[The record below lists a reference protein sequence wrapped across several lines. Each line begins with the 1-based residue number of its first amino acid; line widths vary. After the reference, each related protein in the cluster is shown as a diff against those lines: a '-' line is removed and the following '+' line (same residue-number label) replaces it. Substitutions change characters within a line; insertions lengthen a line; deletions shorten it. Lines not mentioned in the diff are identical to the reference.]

1 MADKD
6 LQAQVDG
13 ILSSET
19 GPAPPKPKQPG
30 FGLTGEELT
39 PPKPRTLFSAFVDE
53 HMERASELASKFI
66 KIADEEGL
74 AAAVQAISD
83 AQQKEPIAGLVQYA
97 LELFLTHHP
106 EARATLK
113 LKPLEVRQPNLVR
126 SSTSAAAAPP
136 APPPADFGLTG
147 EETPKKKVKKKPGEG
162 ATPPENKLNYYR
174 EDPLLN
180 EHHEHWHL
188 VYPLRPVGFPPG
200 TPKPEGGFPLGSRH
214 GELFSY
220 MHQQMLARYDAERL
234 SAGVPRV
241 KAFDTHPYTD
251 KKFTAKIPEGYD
263 PGPLQLFVGPA
274 PDNWYQFRARPA
286 NAVLS
291 NITLDESPEGGT
303 NWGARTVGAKISDMV
318 KFGNSINDAIKSGNF
333 DLIGP
338 NNTVTIDTLGAATEP
353 SANSVDAYGI
363 ANPKNFRIYGST
375 HNDGHVHFMIYD
387 NIAPYGVMALPATA
401 VRDPVFFRWHKL
413 VDDIFYAYQQKLDPN
428 DFSAGPPVKI
438 RKATNQKGVATSK
451 DIILCRESGLPD
463 SIEGHKFGSR
473 AYSRL
478 VTGAFEE
485 DWNRS
490 FGSGTYELPSGET
503 ITTTDTLMTEM
514 MQREIQLRDAD
525 GNPAPETVEY
535 LAHEDFYYFLRV
547 ENTTDQEVTVAV
559 RIFLAPE
566 TEVEDRRAWIEM
578 DRFTYRLRAEERA
591 VIFRP
596 ADEASVIRKPALK
609 PDDLTADDGFSPV
622 RRAQPWCDCGWPY
635 TLLLPRGTK
644 GGMKYRLL
652 VMCSD
657 GKDLEMPNPPDC
669 CTSISYCGLQDVE
682 YPDKAAMGYPFDRK
696 FKRKI
701 RDAVEQNDNWAWRT
715 IKIRC
720 RNP

>member
-1 MADKD
+1 MTDKD
-6 LQAQVDG
+6 LQAQVDN

-19 GPAPPKPKQPG
+19 GPKAPQL
-30 FGLTGEELT
+30 GLDTAKGIPEKAA
-39 PPKPRTLFSAFVDE
+39 KPRTLFSAFVDE
-53 HMERASELASKFI
+53 HMERASELASQFI
-66 KIADEEGL
+66 KIADEKGL
-74 AAAVQAISD
+74 AAAIEAISA
-83 AQQKEPIAGLVQYA
+83 AQKEEPIAGLVQYA

-126 SSTSAAAAPP
+126 PSTAAPAAPSAADVEAA
-136 APPPADFGLTG
+136 
-147 EETPKKKVKKKPGEG
+147 PKKKVKKKPAGAG
-162 ATPPENKLNYYR
+162 ATPPEDKLSYWR

-188 VYPLRPVGFPPG
+188 VYPLRPVGFPQG

-214 GELFSY
+214 GELFAY
-220 MHQQMLARYDAERL
+220 MHQQMLARYDAERV

-241 KAFDTHPYTD
+241 KAFDTQPFTD

-263 PGPLQLFVGPA
+263 PGPLQLFIGGPE
-274 PDNWYQFRARPA
+274 PWYQFRARPA
-286 NAVLS
+286 NAVLTDL
-291 NITLDESPEGGT
+291 TLDESPEGGT
-303 NWGARTVGAKISDMV
+303 NWGARTVGAKISDLV
-318 KFGNSINDAIKSGNF
+318 KFGNALHDSVKSGNF

-338 NNTVTIDTLGAATEP
+338 GNPLTIDTIGSATEA
-353 SANSVDAYGI
+353 SANSIDAYGI
-363 ANPKNFRIYGST
+363 ANPKNFRLYGNT
-375 HNDGHVHFMIYD
+375 HNDGHVHFMLFD
-387 NIAPYGVMALPATA
+387 NIAPYGVMVTPATA
-401 VRDPVFFRWHKL
+401 IRDPVFFRWHKL
-413 VDDIFYAYQQKLDPN
+413 VDDVFYLYQQLKLEPY
-428 DFSAGPPVKI
+428 DFSGGPPVRI
-438 RKATNQKGVATSK
+438 RKTTKPDGAAASK
-451 DIILCRESGLPD
+451 DIILCREHGLPD
-463 SIEGHKFGSR
+463 SIQGHKFGSR
-473 AYSRL
+473 AYSNL
-478 VTGAFEE
+478 VTGAFAE

-490 FGSGTYELPSGET
+490 FASGTFALPSGEE
-503 ITTTDTLMTEM
+503 ITTTDVLTTEM
-514 MQREIQLRDAD
+514 KQREIQLRDAE
-525 GNPAPETVEY
+525 GKPAPETVEY

-547 ENTTDQEVTVAV
+547 ENTSEQETTVAV

-578 DRFTYRLRAEERA
+578 DRFTYRLRANERA

-596 ADEASVIRKPALK
+596 ADESSVIRKPALK

-644 GGMKYRLL
+644 GGMKFRLL